1 LHIRFVERAEYPPN
15 QCAVTLSAH
24 GPFVDTGKNMDT
36 IDGRVYVSLQ
46 GIREL
51 IKASPIKDELDAQL
65 KERDDEIARLQAELA
80 EADKFQEAAEYTLAH
95 FGGKVQRKPGP
106 RKKKPE

>member
-1 LHIRFVERAEYPPN
+1 LHIRFVERAEYAPN
-15 QCAVTLSAH
+15 QCAVTLSAD

-36 IDGRVYVSLQ
+36 IEGRVYVSMQ

-51 IKASPIKDELDAQL
+51 IKASPIKDEIQAQL
-65 KERDDEIARLQAELA
+65 DERDTEIARLKSELA
-80 EADKFQEAAEYTLAH
+80 EADKFQEAAEYTLSR